1 MITYLKKPRLSH
13 PQLLAAWPGMGFVA
27 SRTASFLIDSLPARR
42 FAFIHPGEYFSPTG
56 VAVEKSL
63 ARIPSLPEN
72 NFYFWRNP
80 STASDLIIFLGE
92 AQPASGLQIKMAHEV
107 IELAKEMGV
116 FRLLTFAAAPTAI
129 QHKNT
134 PGVWGVAN
142 NGKLRDYLFEQ
153 GVKLLKMGQIS
164 GLNGMLLGVASQEGL
179 PGMCLLGEIPY
190 YTVNL
195 DNPRASMAII
205 KILEKILFISL
216 DYSPI
221 LDEIRNF
228 DREIAQMGEKAQETM
243 ASFMQP
249 GEEYGS
255 DEVLGG
261 EEEGEEESPPL
272 TDSARRRIEDLF
284 LRVKADPSLAPLL
297 KSELDR
303 WGVYGQYEDRFLD
316 LFRKGKE
323 QKDN

>member
-27 SRTASFLIDSLPARR
+27 SRTASYLIDSLPAQR
-42 FAFIHPGEYFSPTG
+42 FAFIHSGDYFTPSG
-56 VAVEKSL
+56 VVVEKSL

-92 AQPASGLQIKMAHEV
+92 AQPGSGLQLKMAHEV
-107 IELAKEMGV
+107 IQLAKEMGV

-129 QHKNT
+129 QHKDT

-142 NGKLRDYLFEQ
+142 TGVLRDYLIEQ

-205 KILEKILFISL
+205 KILEKILFFSL
-216 DYSPI
+216 DYSSL

-228 DREIAQMGEKAQETM
+228 DREITRMGEKAQETM
-243 ASFMQP
+243 ASFMQQ
-249 GEEYGS
+249 GEEYGR
-255 DEVLGG
+255 EENLTE
-261 EEEGEEESPPL
+261 EEEGEEENPPL
-272 TDSARRRIEDLF
+272 TESARRKIDELF
-284 LRVKADPSLAPLL
+284 LRVKQDPSLAPLL
-297 KSELDR
+297 KAELDKWR
-303 WGVYGQYEDRFLD
+303 VYPQYEDRFLD